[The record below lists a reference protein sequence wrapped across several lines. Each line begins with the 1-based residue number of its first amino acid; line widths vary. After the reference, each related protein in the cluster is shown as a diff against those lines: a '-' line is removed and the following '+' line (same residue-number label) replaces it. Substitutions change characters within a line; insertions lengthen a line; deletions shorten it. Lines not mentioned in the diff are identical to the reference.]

1 MPFYYLQKQIRRHNR
16 QIHKA
21 NILKGGKKKAN
32 QSPYIVNGFRLFD
45 KVKYN
50 GIECFVYARRAS
62 GSFDIRKIDG
72 TKVHAGI
79 SFKKLRLLEVRKN
92 FLITKEGNGTIPP
105 TPKNVGF
112 LAQES

>member
-1 MPFYYLQKQIRRHNR
+1 MVK
-16 QIHKA
+16 
-21 NILKGGKKKAN
+21 
-32 QSPYIVNGFRLFD
+32 GFRLFD

-50 GIECFVYARRAS
+50 GIECFVYGRRAT

-79 SFKKLRLLEVRKN
+79 SFKKLKLLEVRNN
-92 FLITKEGNGTIPP
+92 FLITKEGIGTIPP
-105 TPKNVGF
+105 TPKNVGI

>member
-1 MPFYYLQKQIRRHNR
+1 MVK
-16 QIHKA
+16 
-21 NILKGGKKKAN
+21 
-32 QSPYIVNGFRLFD
+32 GFRLFD

-62 GSFDIRKIDG
+62 GSFDIRKMDG

-79 SFKKLRLLEVRKN
+79 SFKKLKLLEVRKN
-92 FLITKEGNGTIPP
+92 FLITKEGIGAIPP
-105 TPKNVGF
+105 TPKDVGF